1 MCWLAK
7 ATFTR
12 PEFYCDRSCLSL
24 IVYPIFYNG
33 RDVLV

>member
-12 PEFYCDRSCLSL
+12 PEFYCDRSS
-24 IVYPIFYNG
+24 FYNRG
-33 RDVLV
+33 NVLMQNGF